1 MEVASIP
8 KKKTI
13 SNGKATKYPNIFNH
27 HYWCAGTY
35 IGTENKKVI
44 INNRNLFVEEFN
56 IKKTSKNTPN
66 YIYLQ
71 FRMDCIEDYSYDEKR
86 LKIEQFKKDNN
97 IPNEL
102 PFPMFDH
109 FEIYES
115 KDLYIAIFSPY
126 IPAVDNDLENDHK
139 QIAFNMGYEI
149 YDKVLYDGAIT
160 FIKKIPKSIGYKNT
174 NYIFKNNCK

>member
-8 KKKTI
+8 KKKRI
-13 SNGKATKYPNIFNH
+13 SNGKATKYPNIFNS
-27 HYWCAGTY
+27 HYWCSGSY
-35 IGTENKKVI
+35 EDTENKKVI

-56 IKKTSKNTPN
+56 IKKTSKNTPY

-71 FRMDCIEDYSYDEKR
+71 FRMDYIEDYSFDEKR
-86 LKIEQFKKDNN
+86 LKIKQFKKDNN
-97 IPNEL
+97 IPSRYKL
-102 PFPMFDH
+102 PTDMFDH

-115 KDLYIAIFSPY
+115 NDLYIAIYSPY
-126 IPAVDNDLENDHK
+126 CADDDHK